1 MSSGPIARWLETFVC
16 TSMSKKYVEVFQEFG
31 YNNLNDVCNLNA
43 QQLLKMGVS
52 IPDTEK
58 IIDNVSV
65 LKQTMQGNTIT
76 TTTTN
81 NNTTII
87 IYYYNL

>member
-16 TSMSKKYVEVFQEFG
+16 TNMSKKYVEVFQEFG

-65 LKQTMQGNTIT
+65 LKQTMQGNTT
-76 TTTTN
+76 
-81 NNTTII
+81 
-87 IYYYNL
+87 YYYYY